1 MRRVDLTGQRFGKL
15 IVTDDLGRFRRGSAA
30 KVTHYF
36 RCLCDCGGT
45 VDVSIS
51 SLRSGATSSC
61 GCLKS
66 HYTFGSP
73 TSTNRHGKSRT
84 PEYAAWIAI
93 RRRCCDPTYQSYEDY
108 GGRGVTM
115 YDGWVHDFQAF
126 LDYVGERPSPD
137 HSIDRFPDN
146 NGPYAPGNVRWANRN
161 EQCRNRRSS
170 KLLTMN
176 GVSKTMV
183 EWAEDFGIPYQM
195 MKSRIRNGWSLER
208 IKATP
213 PLRRG

>member
-1 MRRVDLTGQRFGKL
+1 MKLVNIVGRKFGKL
-15 IVTDDLGRFRRGSAA
+15 TVVESLGRITKPGTKRPA
-30 KVTHYF
+30 HYV
-36 RCLCDCGGT
+36 RCRCDCGGIIET
-45 VDVSIS
+45 HIS
-51 SLRSGATSSC
+51 SVQRGSTTSC
-61 GCLKS
+61 GCNKS
-66 HYTFGSP
+66 HYAFGTPSGM
-73 TSTNRHGKSRT
+73 SRHGRSRT

-93 RRRCCDPTYQSYEDY
+93 RRRCCDPTYKSYEDY

-146 NGPYAPGNVRWANRN
+146 NGPYAPGNVRWANRS

-176 GVSKTMV
+176 GVSKTMI
-183 EWAEDFGIPYQM
+183 EWAEEFGIPYLM
-195 MKSRIRNGWSLER
+195 MKSRVRNGWSLER

-213 PLRRG
+213 PLRRS